1 MAGFLLRAAERADGF
16 KAGFGGAT
24 VLLRL
29 MMLPA
34 ESALKE
40 NIPRRRSSHAGE
52 LSPGC

>member
-1 MAGFLLRAAERADGF
+1 MPGFLLGAVERADGF
-16 KAGFGGAT
+16 TAGFGGAT
-24 VLLRL
+24 AGLRL

-40 NIPRRRSSHAGE
+40 NILRRRSSHASE